1 MPVRMRILFLTF
13 SNEPAFLKKK
23 KKSLFEFS
31 ACKIDLFKPE

>member
-1 MPVRMRILFLTF
+1 MPVWMRILFLTF
-13 SNEPAFLKKK
+13 SNEQLFKEE

>member
-1 MPVRMRILFLTF
+1 MPVWMRILFLTF
-13 SNEPAFLKKK
+13 SNEQLFKE